1 MADKT
6 GKNSDSS
13 SSQPQ
18 SVLPSTST
26 PFPRPS
32 LAEYENN
39 ILHYINSKVDLD
51 TTRRKKPVLLLESAC
66 KESCCIFRVP
76 QSFAEMNPEAY
87 KPKVVS
93 IGPYHYG
100 GKHLEMI
107 QQHKLRFLHLF
118 LDKARKNG
126 VDKNVLFKAVIHLE
140 EEIRISYSE
149 QLCETSEELV
159 YMMILDGC
167 FILMLLLIVSRNIEL
182 DESDDPIFTI
192 PWILPSIESDLL
204 LLENQVPFF
213 VLQTLFVESKIG
225 LAGDLNRMAFSFFNL
240 SMDKPERYWVKHRN
254 FKATHLLDLMRMSFV
269 PNMGSTSMDEDEDFQ
284 LIKGESGKKSS
295 LDYTLILSPTRL
307 SLQGIDIRLRSDAD
321 SMIDIRLKKNK
332 LQIPLLRLDA
342 FISSVLLNCVAF
354 EQFYTKSMNDITSYV
369 VFMGCL
375 LNGEEDATLLSDDN
389 RIIENY
395 FGSEIEVSQ
404 FFKTICKDVVFDI
417 RRSYLRNVFAEVNEK
432 TSKWYSE
439 YRVYLHSPWKVLSI
453 SISLISSLLQTI
465 SAIFFYLSDI
475 NIRQNQ

>member
-6 GKNSDSS
+6 GKFSASS

-18 SVLPSTST
+18 CVLQSIST

-39 ILHYINSKVDLD
+39 ILHYINSKVDVD
-51 TTRRKKPVLLLESAC
+51 TVRRKKPVLLLESAG
-66 KESCCIFRVP
+66 KESCCVFRVP

-100 GKHLEMI
+100 EKHLEMI

-126 VDKNVLFKAVIHLE
+126 VDINVLFKAVIHLE

-149 QLCETSEELV
+149 HLCETSEELA

-167 FILMLLLIVSRNIEL
+167 FILILLLIVSRHIEL
-182 DESDDPIFTI
+182 DDSDDPIFTI
-192 PWILPSIESDLL
+192 PWILPSIGSDLL
-204 LLENQVPFF
+204 LLENQVPYF
-213 VLQTLFVESKIG
+213 VLRTLFVESEIG
-225 LAGDLNRMAFSFFNL
+225 LSGDINRMAFSFFNL

-254 FKATHLLDLMRMSFV
+254 LKATHLLDLMRMSFI
-269 PNMGSTSMDEDEDFQ
+269 PNMGSMDEEEDYQ

-295 LDYTLILSPTRL
+295 LDCTLILSATRL
-307 SLQGIDIRLRSDAD
+307 SLQGIDFRLRSDAD

-354 EQFYTKSMNDITSYV
+354 EQFYTKSRNDITSYV

-375 LNGEEDATLLSDDN
+375 LNGEKDATFLTDDN
-389 RIIENY
+389 RILENY

-417 RRSYLRNVFAEVNEK
+417 NRSYLRNVFAEVNK
-432 TSKWYSE
+432 INTSIWYSE
-439 YRVYLHSPWKVLSI
+439 YRGYLRSPWKVMSF
-453 SISLISSLLQTI
+453 SFSFISSVLQTI
-465 SAIFFYLSDI
+465 AAIVYYLNDSNI
-475 NIRQNQ
+475 NSQTQ